1 MWQIL
6 NVYNTVT
13 LKKIFWKTKIFITK
27 LEYRFSVESIKIENA
42 SFPYKTALS
51 EANIKTNR
59 TVSTK

>member
-42 SFPYKTALS
+42 SFPYKTAMS

>member
-6 NVYNTVT
+6 NVFNTVT
-13 LKKIFWKTKIFITK
+13 LNKIFWKTKIFITK

-42 SFPYKTALS
+42 SFPYKTAMS